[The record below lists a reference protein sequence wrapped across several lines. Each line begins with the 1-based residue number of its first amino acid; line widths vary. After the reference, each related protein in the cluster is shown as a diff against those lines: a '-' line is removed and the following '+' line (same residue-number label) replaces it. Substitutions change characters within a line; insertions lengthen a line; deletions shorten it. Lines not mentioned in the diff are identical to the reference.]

1 MIVYSTAIRRLC
13 REHGLTW
20 AECVDRFGDRLVY
33 VQCNVVTTESVAA
46 LDRNTTLTIGDP
58 A

>member
-1 MIVYSTAIRRLC
+1 MIVYSNAIRRLC

-20 AECVDRFGDRLVY
+20 AECVDRFGDRLVH

-46 LDRNTTLTIGDP
+46 LTTITKEG
-58 A
+58 